1 MCRGCALS
9 LLVPTWV
16 HNHVRE
22 PVEAF
27 LYSRD
32 IELETKEVPKTV
44 LGEERSVFWM
54 LNLLVKLRRPRH
66 RRVRATGAPG
76 RKFIRSMYLRAM
88 QALEE
93 RDRKSRRI

>member
-16 HNHVRE
+16 HKHVRE

-44 LGEERSVFWM
+44 LGDERSVSWM
-54 LNLLVKLRRPRH
+54 LNLLVKLRRHHH
-66 RRVRATGAPG
+66 RKVPATGAPG
-76 RKFIRSMYLRAM
+76 REFIQSMYRRAM
-88 QALEE
+88 KALEE
-93 RDRKSRRI
+93 LAR

>member
-32 IELETKEVPKTV
+32 IELETKEMPKMV

-54 LNLLVKLRRPRH
+54 LNLPVKLRRHHH
-66 RRVRATGAPG
+66 RKVRAVGAPG
-76 RKFIRSMYLRAM
+76 REFIQSMYLRVM

-93 RDRKSRRI
+93 RDR